1 MTPSKEPRNHGK
13 GKHIKRKYHLICE
26 IIVKEDVVVEKITSM
41 ENLVDHFMKTL
52 SIRIFDGHRD
62 NLGIKCVPSML

>member
-26 IIVKEDVVVEKITSM
+26 ILVKEDMVVEITST
-41 ENLVDHFMKTL
+41 ENLVDPFTKTL
-52 SIRIFDGHRD
+52 STRIFDGHRD